1 MNGQWIGEYVGTNE
15 GTLVVDLDE
24 VGDHY
29 EGSAVALESNP
40 SLPPTFALL
49 NVPKRQK
56 SFQLRTPLMPIER
69 VSGRAVSWDEL
80 KKNYPPDV
88 TIPDYADTKWEVGT
102 NTIEIFWVTNI
113 GTNGKALVRK
123 SQSKE
128 PSELTPLPQVT
139 TWEQYRQFVRTLE
152 PYQHI
157 FRGQTSNQWRLRT
170 SFHRT
175 KRSSLV
181 RYQMNDIPT
190 LHRHLSGMIAQT

>member
-1 MNGQWIGEYVGTNE
+1 APGAPYPAPCRGRARRGRHFFHHTEAKSGHCKHDRLRQGFNLRFRMNGQWIGEYVGTNQ
-15 GTLVVDLDE
+15 GTLVLDLDE

-88 TIPDYADTKWEVGT
+88 TAPDYADTKWEVGT
-102 NTIEIFWVTNI
+102 NTIEIFWVTN
-113 GTNGKALVRK
+113 
-123 SQSKE
+123 
-128 PSELTPLPQVT
+128 
-139 TWEQYRQFVRTLE
+139 
-152 PYQHI
+152 
-157 FRGQTSNQWRLRT
+157 
-170 SFHRT
+170 
-175 KRSSLV
+175 
-181 RYQMNDIPT
+181 
-190 LHRHLSGMIAQT
+190 